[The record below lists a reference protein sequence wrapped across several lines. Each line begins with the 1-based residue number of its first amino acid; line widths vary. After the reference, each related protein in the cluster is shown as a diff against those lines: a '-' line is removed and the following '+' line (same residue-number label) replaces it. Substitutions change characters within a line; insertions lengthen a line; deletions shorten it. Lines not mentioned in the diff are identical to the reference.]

1 MRTVL
6 SLLVLTIVA
15 ALVAVAVVR
24 EYDTVYVAEK
34 QLLLPDLKDRVNDAA
49 RVAIKGYDGE
59 VVLERVGDK
68 WGIAGR
74 GQYPANFAAIKTLLV
89 GLAQAELIEYKTDN
103 PDLYF
108 RLGLAGIDVE
118 GSASREIEV
127 QDEAGDPLAFLI
139 VGDQQRLGGGRAL
152 PAYYA
157 RLPEEPRGLL
167 VQGELRASV
176 EVRDWL
182 EEMVLNIA
190 SDRIREI
197 KIWNTYENVHIFR
210 DSEEETDFRLAEI
223 PEGMK
228 LKAQLTLNRM
238 GTILEE
244 FRIDDVVA
252 GDAFEFSEE
261 GTAKTEI
268 RTFDGL
274 LIRSRA
280 EQRDE
285 KAHVAFEFS
294 ATEPFSAAGDGE
306 GDQEAGEAEGAG
318 EAAEK
323 AAAEAKDAAA
333 EAAAQAAD
341 PSAPPEVSSEVLREI
356 EDLNRRLGPWVFVA
370 PYFKYDMLA
379 RRIGPLVEDADADAD
394 ADTDTDADTDAD
406 TGAGDEAPPAA
417 PPS

>member
-6 SLLVLTIVA
+6 SLLVLTVIA
-15 ALVAVAVVR
+15 AVIAVVVVR
-24 EYDTVYVAEK
+24 EHDTVYVAEK

-59 VVLERVGDK
+59 VVLERVKDK
-68 WGIAGR
+68 WGISGR
-74 GQYPANFAAIKTLLV
+74 GQYPANFVAIKTLLV
-89 GLAQAELIEYKTDN
+89 GLAQAEMIEYKTDN

-108 RLGLAGIDVE
+108 KLGLAGIAVE
-118 GSASREIEV
+118 GSSSREIEV

-157 RLPEEPRGLL
+157 RLPEEPRSLL

-182 EEMVLNIA
+182 EEMILNIA

-210 DSEEETDFRLAEI
+210 DSEEETDFQLAEI

-252 GDAFEFSEE
+252 GDEFEFSEE

-274 LIRSRA
+274 LIRGRA
-280 EQRDE
+280 EQREE
-285 KAHVAFEFS
+285 KAHVAFAFS
-294 ATEPFSAAGDGE
+294 ATEPFSAGGDG
-306 GDQEAGEAEGAG
+306 GDEEAGKAEGEG
-318 EAAEK
+318 
-323 AAAEAKDAAA
+323 AAAAKASEEAKDEAS
-333 EAAAQAAD
+333 EAAAKAAD
-341 PSAPPEVSSEVLREI
+341 PSAPAEVSSEVLREI

-379 RRIGPLVEDADADAD
+379 RRIGPLVEDADAGT
-394 ADTDTDADTDAD
+394 DTDADADTDAD
-406 TGAGDEAPPAA
+406 TGAGDEAPPVA